1 MKLVQQDSS
10 FQLDKY
16 FRPLNSP
23 ITNNKG
29 RMTGIE
35 FDRTFEVQATRIKA
49 SQSATR
55 NLVQISELGE
65 ATGSF
70 DTGQAVELATTLAPA
85 NTFSQ
90 SRMLATPYVDVYEGT
105 AAVGSMQIY
114 PSMGAGI
121 ANGDYEVMSGYDLA
135 DFDEYIENFKITVE
149 NVAAGAVSIYFR
161 TRWRYVSERSGSATL

>member
-1 MKLVQQDSS
+1 MTPPK
-10 FQLDKY
+10 LDK
-16 FRPLNSP
+16 FLRPEGSP
-23 ITNNKG
+23 ISRNKG

-49 SQSATR
+49 SQASTR
-55 NLVQISELGE
+55 NLVQISELGD

-70 DTGQAVELATTLAPA
+70 DTGQAVALTTTLSPA

-90 SRMLATPYVDVYEGT
+90 ARMLATPYVDVYEGT
-105 AAVGSMQIY
+105 AAVGSMQLY
-114 PSMGAGI
+114 PVMGAGI

-135 DFDEYIENFKITVE
+135 DFDEYVENYKISVE

-161 TRWRYVSERSGSATL
+161 TRWRYISERSGTATL